1 VIHRFARIH
10 LTERR
15 RDKVARMVSP
25 ESRSSVRPSSKA
37 TSAAISNEGPKAPG
51 APELPRRAVEH
62 LPQGFGALFLVE
74 GRVHALGARGASGES
89 VEAALV
95 EGADSAFLTVCE
107 AHPRLRAIF
116 GGDSPG
122 ALARRIWDR
131 RITKASLDRS
141 PAWSRSRSFFD
152 SSRTKIGGFMQPT
165 IAHHTQPSL
174 MMH

>member
-1 VIHRFARIH
+1 MIHRFARIH

-25 ESRSSVRPSSKA
+25 ETRSSVRPSSKA
-37 TSAAISNEGPKAPG
+37 TSAAISKVHRLVSYPNSLGERWSICRKAS
-51 APELPRRAVEH
+51 
-62 LPQGFGALFLVE
+62 ALCWSKAAYTRF
-74 GRVHALGARGASGES
+74 GARGASAEG
-89 VEAALV
+89 VWAPLV
-95 EGADSAFLTVCE
+95 EGVDGV
-107 AHPRLRAIF
+107 PDRLRSAPEASGYLRRRF
-116 GGDSPG
+116 PR
-122 ALARRIWDR
+122 ALASRIWQR

-141 PAWSRSRSFFD
+141 PASSRSRSFFD

>member
-1 VIHRFARIH
+1 MIHRFARIH

-25 ESRSSVRPSSKA
+25 ETRSSVSPSSKA
-37 TSAAISNEGPKAPG
+37 TSAAISKVHRLVSYPNSLGERWSICRKASALCWSKAAYTRLGREEPG
-51 APELPRRAVEH
+51 VR
-62 LPQGFGALFLVE
+62 
-74 GRVHALGARGASGES
+74 ASGPLS
-89 VEAALV
+89 LKARM
-95 EGADSAFLTVCE
+95 AFLTVCE

-116 GGDSPG
+116 GGDSPR
-122 ALARRIWDR
+122 ALASRIWQR

-141 PAWSRSRSFFD
+141 PASSRSRSFFD

-174 MMH
+174 KMH